1 LSTKAAF
8 RFVDNLVHSG
18 TVLVSD
24 DWHDFD
30 SIAGVDG
37 GKNFG
42 EQKAFLEWGLR
53 EEFGD
58 LFDSEQARAFVM
70 R

>member
-1 LSTKAAF
+1 M
-8 RFVDNLVHSG
+8 
-18 TVLVSD
+18 VSD